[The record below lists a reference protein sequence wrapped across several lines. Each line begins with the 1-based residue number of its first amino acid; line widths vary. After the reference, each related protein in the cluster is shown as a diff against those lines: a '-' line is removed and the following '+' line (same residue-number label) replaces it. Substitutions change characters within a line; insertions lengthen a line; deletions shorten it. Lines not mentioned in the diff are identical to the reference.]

1 MKLTAIAAIALF
13 AGCLSAQTD
22 QSTKTET
29 TTTTTTGT
37 NINLNGTLVDTG
49 CYTTQT
55 HKKET
60 NSSGTSTTTTETTR
74 VVSDCP
80 ATTTSTSF
88 GVLTP
93 EGRFVRFD
101 DAGNTRVVEML
112 KSNKDWRN
120 YMEAHKPV
128 SVRVVGTPNGEVV
141 VVKEIR

>member
-1 MKLTAIAAIALF
+1 MAREVAEHLQRKGQVARTVTTKLRYADFSIR
-13 AGCLSAQTD
+13 S
-22 QSTKTET
+22 
-29 TTTTTTGT
+29 
-37 NINLNGTLVDTG
+37 
-49 CYTTQT
+49 
-55 HKKET
+55 
-60 NSSGTSTTTTETTR
+60 
-74 VVSDCP
+74 P
-80 ATTTSTSF
+80 SF

-128 SVRVVGTPNGEVV
+128 SVRVVGTPNGDVV